1 MKDILDIQD
10 ISKMK
15 LIHYI
20 TVAVTVLLVLYV
32 VWGYLSGS
40 SQANS
45 LSLWTTKPA
54 GKVDYSL
61 ANNER
66 MNEVPSSTAREGF
79 ALTPEQTT
87 TLDALSKITDA
98 TDKKTITD
106 KLAGLCSSSV
116 TNTYTGFR
124 SLQSGA
130 TFKLEKLKSAVI
142 SPASPAEY
150 VIHAI
155 YGKVVSVDKTTHT
168 LSLAVKDTSSNAQ
181 RFKAQPIDA
190 LDGVVGVSN
199 IGEGAVYLE
208 SADDAG
214 YALQY
219 EHEQLS
225 IRPIKSASEKPKIF
239 LGQAFV
245 TFTTTDTELEASA
258 LSLGYA
264 VGLQGEELQPGIRSI
279 IPSDYEPETTT
290 STIAGAG
297 AGNATPG
304 SMSLA
309 DLTNAQIKSVL
320 DSIVPDIKSYIAKT
334 GGEAPKSS
342 SFGQKEGELT
352 INVNLDEATNES
364 FQDLTGETN
373 QAQNSVRSLLAEYT
387 KKQQALELG
396 GIPAVGERLSSVTP
410 TLGDAL
416 LGKIKSCPAFDRSKY
431 LTERQIAQCSGCSP
445 DPYLRGQL

>member
-1 MKDILDIQD
+1 
-10 ISKMK
+10 MK
-15 LIHYI
+15 LIHYL
-20 TVAVTVLLVLYV
+20 TVAVTVLLVLYI

-40 SQANS
+40 SHANS
-45 LSLWTTKPA
+45 LSLWTTKSGT

-66 MNEVPSSTAREGF
+66 MNEVPSTTTLAREGF
-79 ALTPEQTT
+79 ALTTAQTT
-87 TLDALSKITDA
+87 ALDDLSKITDSV
-98 TDKKTITD
+98 DRKTISD
-106 KLAGLCSSSV
+106 KLAGLCGAGTV
-116 TNTYTGFR
+116 NTYTGFR

-130 TFKLEKLKSAVI
+130 TFKLEEIKNNGTSKN
-142 SPASPAEY
+142 PKEY
-150 VIHAI
+150 VLHAI
-155 YGKVVSVDKTTHT
+155 NEKVVQVDKTTNT
-168 LSLAVKDTSSNAQ
+168 LSLAVKDTSKDAQ

-190 LDGVVGVSN
+190 LGGVAGVSN

-208 SADDAG
+208 SVDDAG

-225 IRPIKSASEKPKIF
+225 LRPIKSSTTNPKVF

-245 TFTTTDTELEASA
+245 TFQATDAELEATA
-258 LSLGYA
+258 LSLG
-264 VGLQGEELQPGIRSI
+264 VPLGLDGEELQPGIRAI
-279 IPSDYEPETTT
+279 IPSDYSPPTTT
-290 STIAGAG
+290 TVAGAG
-297 AGNATPG
+297 AGTSTPG
-304 SMSLA
+304 TLSLA

-334 GGEAPKSS
+334 GGEAPKSN

-352 INVNLDEATNES
+352 INVNLDDATNES

-373 QAQNSVRSLLAEYT
+373 QAQNSVRALLAEYT
-387 KKQQALELG
+387 KKQQELELG
-396 GIPAVGERLSSVTP
+396 GIPAVGERLSSVAP